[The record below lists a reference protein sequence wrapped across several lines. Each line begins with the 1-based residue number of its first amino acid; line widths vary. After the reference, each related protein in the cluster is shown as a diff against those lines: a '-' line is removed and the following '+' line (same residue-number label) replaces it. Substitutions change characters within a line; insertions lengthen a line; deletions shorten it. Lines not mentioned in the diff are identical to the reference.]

1 MSIIIEKNKNILGA
15 SFEAELNDGTKENLT
30 LKPVAIKHWNE
41 LDSSSVDNMDI
52 LLIAYTTGKG
62 REWVEEKLAP
72 DCFCSLY
79 SACAE
84 VNKGFF
90 DRLNDLQPK
99 LLQDVYER
107 NAKLERIRAKYEPKQ
122 SSASESGSVTL
133 QTT

>member
-1 MSIIIEKNKNILGA
+1 MDKRKKLR
-15 SFEAELNDGTKENLT
+15 
-30 LKPVAIKHWNE
+30 
-41 LDSSSVDNMDI
+41 MDI

-62 REWVEEKLAP
+62 REWVEERLAP

-79 SACAE
+79 TACTE

-90 DRLNDLQPK
+90 DRLNDLQPRI
-99 LLQDVYER
+99 LQDVYER

-122 SSASESGSVTL
+122 SSASESGSATL

>member
-1 MSIIIEKNKNILGA
+1 MSIIIEKNKNILGT
-15 SFEAELNDGTKENLT
+15 SFEAELNDGTKEKLT

-52 LLIAYTTGKG
+52 LLVAYTTRKG

-79 SACAE
+79 NACE
-84 VNKGFF
+84 EINKGFF
-90 DRLNDLQPK
+90 DRLNGLQPK
-99 LLQDVYER
+99 IMQSVLER

-122 SSASESGSVTL
+122 SSASESGSATL
-133 QTT
+133 PTT

>member
-1 MSIIIEKNKNILGA
+1 MSVIIEKNKNILGA
-15 SFEAELNDGTKENLT
+15 SFEAELNDGTKEKLT
-30 LKPVAIKHWNE
+30 LKPVPIKHWNE
-41 LDSSSVDNMDI
+41 LDSSSVNQMDI

-62 REWVEEKLAP
+62 RKWVEENLAP

-79 SACAE
+79 SACTE

-90 DRLNDLQPK
+90 DRLNDLQPRI
-99 LLQDVYER
+99 LQDVYER

-122 SSASESGSVTL
+122 SSASESGSATL

>member
-15 SFEAELNDGTKENLT
+15 SFEAELNDGTKETLT
-30 LKPVAIKHWNE
+30 LRPVAIKHWNE

-52 LLIAYTTGKG
+52 LLIADTTGKG

-79 SACAE
+79 NACAE

-90 DRLNDLQPK
+90 DRLNDLQPRI
-99 LLQDVYER
+99 LQDVYER

-122 SSASESGSVTL
+122 SSASESGSATL